1 MNPPASSQVTG
12 KRAEKSSH
20 FTHKGCLYPDG
31 KASSQVAD
39 ALKLHANAQVTR
51 LTRVR
56 HLEHVNENAP
66 VVYTTVYVPH
76 QLFPEM
82 SQLDFT
88 DASLYEA
95 LDARG
100 LAVAHASRRLEVTMP
115 PAEIAVDL
123 KISPL

>member
-1 MNPPASSQVTG
+1 M
-12 KRAEKSSH
+12 
-20 FTHKGCLYPDG
+20 
-31 KASSQVAD
+31 AD

-100 LAVAHASRRLEVTMP
+100 AGSGSCLSQAGGHHAPLQRL
-115 PAEIAVDL
+115 
-123 KISPL
+123 PLT

>member
-1 MNPPASSQVTG
+1 M
-12 KRAEKSSH
+12 
-20 FTHKGCLYPDG
+20 
-31 KASSQVAD
+31 AD

-100 LAVAHASRRLEVTMP
+100 WQWLMPLAGWKSPCPLQRL
-115 PAEIAVDL
+115 
-123 KISPL
+123 PLT

>member
-1 MNPPASSQVTG
+1 MSGTWSTST
-12 KRAEKSSH
+12 K
-20 FTHKGCLYPDG
+20 
-31 KASSQVAD
+31 
-39 ALKLHANAQVTR
+39 
-51 LTRVR
+51 
-56 HLEHVNENAP
+56 NAP

-100 LAVAHASRRLEVTMP
+100 LAVAHASAGWRSPCPLQRL
-115 PAEIAVDL
+115 
-123 KISPL
+123 PLT